1 MATAHNDMLHYNSD
15 NKLETT
21 LYQLILLVYH
31 VLRLR
36 AAAAAVLLLLS
47 SLGILSLPLLSQSL
61 TSSMNQQDATTI
73 G

>member
-1 MATAHNDMLHYNSD
+1 MATAQNDMLQYNSD

-31 VLRLR
+31 VLRLC
-36 AAAAAVLLLLS
+36 AAAAAVLLSLS
-47 SLGILSLPLLSQSL
+47 SLGILSLPLLSLSL